1 MSARRIDE
9 LVPAG
14 MEEAVVFE
22 TSELRQINQEMKENL
37 EGLERD
43 VKEAKTLIRQ
53 TQSKVD
59 ELASSVGKIQPQEE
73 NPGNQSKSDR
83 EEPSEP
89 AADYS

>member
-14 MEEAVVFE
+14 MEEAVVFDSADL
-22 TSELRQINQEMKENL
+22 TQINREMKKNL

-43 VKEAKTLIRQ
+43 VKDAKTLVRQ

-59 ELASSVGKIQPQEE
+59 ELASSIGKIEKPQE
-73 NPGNQSKSDR
+73 
-83 EEPSEP
+83 
-89 AADYS
+89 

>member
-22 TSELRQINQEMKENL
+22 SSELRQINQQMKENL

-43 VKEAKTLIRQ
+43 VKEAKTLVRQ
-53 TQSKVD
+53 TQSKVE
-59 ELASSVGKIQPQEE
+59 ELAVSVGKIEEPQE
-73 NPGNQSKSDR
+73 G
-83 EEPSEP
+83 EP
-89 AADYS
+89 

>member
-14 MEEAVVFE
+14 MEDVVVFE
-22 TSELRQINQEMKENL
+22 SSDLKQINQEIKENL

-43 VKEAKTLIRQ
+43 VKEAKTLVRE

-59 ELASSVGKIQPQEE
+59 ELASSIGEVQEPQEE
-73 NPGNQSKSDR
+73 NSK
-83 EEPSEP
+83 
-89 AADYS
+89 